1 MNALKEFN
9 NLVNRVKEDYKAD
22 VVAFQISVK
31 HVFIAGNLNDDTTQ
45 EEMDELIQ
53 HLDLEYDDGYGTQEL
68 YGRVWF
74 TNGVWA
80 ERHEYDGSECWLV
93 KSYPE
98 LPEFNRRDL
107 RW

>member
-9 NLVNRVKEDYKAD
+9 NLVERVKEDYNAD
-22 VVAFQISVK
+22 VVAFRISVK

-45 EEMDELIQ
+45 EEMDDLIQ

-98 LPEFNRRDL
+98 LPKFKRRDF